1 MASVVL
7 TLSETA
13 LPGLGEA
20 LADLPV
26 DIARHPLLSF
36 AEPES
41 WDALDQ
47 AIARISEYAACAV
60 TSPRAAAALL
70 ERAAGAGAESLR
82 GRVVWATGAA
92 TAAVLRGTGADLRV
106 PDRAGEDDEGA
117 AAALA
122 RAMLDGGT
130 GSPILFACGDRRTDA
145 LPAMLLAAGR
155 AVHEVVC
162 YRTVLASDEAAR
174 AAVRAAD
181 VLVVGSPSVAGLLAR
196 AASTG
201 MRPDLLAIGVTTAD
215 AASACGW
222 HPAAVASAPTVTA
235 LAAGVRALLATH

>member
-1 MASVVL
+1 MASVVV

-20 LADLPV
+20 LADLSV
-26 DIARHPLLSF
+26 DIARHPLLTF

-47 AIARISEYAACAV
+47 AIARIGEYAACAV

-70 ERAAGAGAESLR
+70 ERAARTGALR
-82 GRVVWATGAA
+82 GRVIWATGAA
-92 TAAVLRGTGADLRV
+92 TAAVLRGTGADLQV
-106 PDRAGEDDEGA
+106 PHRAGEEDEGA

-122 RAMLDGGT
+122 RAMLESGI

-145 LPAMLLAAGR
+145 LPAMLTAAGR

-162 YRTVLASDEAAR
+162 YRTLLASDEAAR

-201 MRPDLLAIGVTTAD
+201 TRPDLLAIGVTTAD

-235 LAAGVRALLATH
+235 LAAGVRALLVTH